1 MNLRGMSNGSG
12 GGAMSRARSDHP
24 SRIDQASTTRNEH
37 GSSWPS
43 GSWRVSAPPQAK
55 AEELTTT
62 VCCDVLPR
70 LVGRNAS
77 RSSARHE
84 RDEEKL
90 QVDEFTRLLLA
101 EADQRCE
108 SMLRTYVEVT
118 GDPQAAAEA
127 LLAPAARLVGDYW
140 RMDICD
146 FMQVTV
152 VMTRI
157 QRLFWRIAT
166 ENPPAGPVRAGRA
179 ALLAPAPGEQH
190 AFGLSVVED
199 AFRRDGWHVDC
210 CGSGDGTDFLRLAE
224 SSHYALIGLSLSS
237 VGFLPD
243 LARIIRRLRTS
254 MLNKSASIVVGG
266 AIFVDKPELA
276 NEVGA
281 DSLALSARDAVV
293 KAALATDGGTGHGP
307 VSVTERNWNAKASD
321 GQAGLTR
328 CVPLVWRQPPLLGG
342 TGR

>member
-1 MNLRGMSNGSG
+1 MNLRSMSNGSG
-12 GGAMSRARSDHP
+12 AGAMSRARSDHANR
-24 SRIDQASTTRNEH
+24 SDQASTNRSEH
-37 GSSWPS
+37 GSSWPA
-43 GSWRVSAPPQAK
+43 GSWRASAPQAK
-55 AEELTTT
+55 PEELTTT
-62 VCCDVLPR
+62 VCRDVLPR
-70 LVGRNAS
+70 LLGRNVSQA
-77 RSSARHE
+77 SARHE
-84 RDEEKL
+84 RDEHKVR
-90 QVDEFTRLLLA
+90 VDEFTRLLLA

-108 SMLRTYVEVT
+108 NMLRSYVEAT

-127 LLAPAARLVGDYW
+127 LLAPAARLVGEYW

-166 ENPPAGPVRAGRA
+166 ENPPAGPVGAGRV

-210 CGSGDGTDFLRLAE
+210 CGSGDGADFIRLAE

-237 VGFLPD
+237 SLCLPD
-243 LARIIRRLRTS
+243 LARVIRKLRSS
-254 MLNKSASIVVGG
+254 MRNKSASIVVGG

-276 NEVGA
+276 REVGA
-281 DSLALSARDAVV
+281 DSLALNARDAVAN
-293 KAALATDGGTGHGP
+293 AARATDDGSGQRPRPT
-307 VSVTERNWNAKASD
+307 SERNWNAKASD
-321 GQAGLTR
+321 GQAGLTG

>member
-1 MNLRGMSNGSG
+1 MNLRSMSNGSVA
-12 GGAMSRARSDHP
+12 GAMTRSRSDHA
-24 SRIDQASTTRNEH
+24 SRSEH
-37 GSSWPS
+37 SGGWPS
-43 GSWRVSAPPQAK
+43 GSWRTSGNQAK
-55 AEELTTT
+55 PEELTDT
-62 VCCDVLPR
+62 VCRDVLPR
-70 LVGRNAS
+70 LVGRNVS

-84 RDEEKL
+84 RDERKF
-90 QVDEFTRLLLA
+90 QIDEFTRLLLA

-108 SMLRTYVEVT
+108 SMLRSYVEAT
-118 GDPQAAAEA
+118 GDPQAAADA
-127 LLAPAARLVGDYW
+127 LLGPAARLVGDYW

-166 ENPPAGPVRAGRA
+166 ENPPAGPVRAGRV

-199 AFRRDGWHVDC
+199 ALRRDGWHVDC
-210 CGSGDGTDFLRLAE
+210 CGCGDGSDFVRLAE
-224 SSHYALIGLSLSS
+224 SSHYTLIGLSLSS
-237 VGFLPD
+237 GGFLPD
-243 LARIIRRLRTS
+243 LARVIRRLRAS
-254 MLNKSASIVVGG
+254 MRNKSASIVVGG

-276 NEVGA
+276 DELGA
-281 DSLALSARDAVV
+281 DSLALSARDAVA
-293 KAALATDGGTGHGP
+293 KAASATDDGNGTRP
-307 VSVTERNWNAKASD
+307 MPVTERNWNAKASD
-321 GQAGLTR
+321 GQAGLTG